1 MKRLLINENFSFQ
14 MSIVPITLTFILS
27 KLRWLKCLFKLL
39 VGFFF
44 NNVKHIKK
52 REKKYIRTEES
63 KENLMYFNELLL
75 STYLILMSRNLKQI
89 ANYVRIFK
97 CH

>member
-39 VGFFF
+39 VGIFF

>member
-1 MKRLLINENFSFQ
+1 

-39 VGFFF
+39 VGIFF
-44 NNVKHIKK
+44 NNVKHIKKK

-63 KENLMYFNELLL
+63 KENLMY
-75 STYLILMSRNLKQI
+75 LK
-89 ANYVRIFK
+89 N
-97 CH
+97 

>member
-1 MKRLLINENFSFQ
+1 

-39 VGFFF
+39 VGIFF

-52 REKKYIRTEES
+52 KREKYIRTEES

-89 ANYVRIFK
+89 ANYVRIFQ

>member
-1 MKRLLINENFSFQ
+1 MVKMFVQ
-14 MSIVPITLTFILS
+14 TT
-27 KLRWLKCLFKLL
+27 
-39 VGFFF
+39 FFF

>member
-1 MKRLLINENFSFQ
+1 MVKMFVQTTCTI
-14 MSIVPITLTFILS
+14 
-27 KLRWLKCLFKLL
+27 
-39 VGFFF
+39 FFY
-44 NNVKHIKK
+44 NVKHIKK
-52 REKKYIRTEES
+52 KREKYIRTEES

-89 ANYVRIFK
+89 TNYVRLFK

>member
-1 MKRLLINENFSFQ
+1 

-39 VGFFF
+39 VGIFF
-44 NNVKHIKK
+44 NNIKNIKKK

>member
-39 VGFFF
+39 VGSFF